1 MIERGGRTSNMA
13 DVDAVTRAV
22 LTASRVLVGV
32 SARSL
37 AAVEDT
43 VTLPQF
49 RLLVALSTHSD
60 ANLSTVADLLGVN
73 PSTAMRMIDR
83 LTAAG
88 LTERRANPANRRES
102 LIQLTEDGGRI
113 VDEVTARRREE
124 IASIVSR
131 MDPAQGQALVE
142 ALTAFA
148 TAADEPAVPA
158 VGPDAYPLGWT
169 EPTPR

>member
-1 MIERGGRTSNMA
+1 MA

-37 AAVEDT
+37 AATEDT

-49 RLLVALSTHSD
+49 RLLVTLSVHDDT
-60 ANLSTVADLLGVN
+60 NLSAVAELLGVN

-83 LTAAG
+83 LTTAG
-88 LTERRANPANRRES
+88 LTKRHPNPANRRES
-102 LIQLTEDGGRI
+102 LIQLTEDGRRI
-113 VDEVTARRREE
+113 VDEVTARRRAE
-124 IASIVSR
+124 IATIVSH
-131 MDPAQGQALVE
+131 MDPAHGQALID

-148 TAADEPAVPA
+148 HAADEPAAPTT
-158 VGPDAYPLGWT
+158 GPDAYPLGWT
-169 EPTPR
+169 DSTTG

>member
-1 MIERGGRTSNMA
+1 MIERAGKARDMA

-37 AAVEDT
+37 AATEDT

-49 RLLVALSTHSD
+49 RLLVALSMHGD
-60 ANLSTVADLLGVN
+60 ANLSTVAELLGVN

-83 LTAAG
+83 LTTAG

-102 LIQLTEDGGRI
+102 LVELTEDGRRI
-113 VDEVTARRREE
+113 VDEVTTRRGEE
-124 IASIVSR
+124 IATIVSR
-131 MDPAQGQALVE
+131 MDPAQGKALVE

-148 TAADEPAVPA
+148 AAAGEPAAPTT
-158 VGPDAYPLGWT
+158 GPDAYPLGWT
-169 EPTPR
+169 ERAPG